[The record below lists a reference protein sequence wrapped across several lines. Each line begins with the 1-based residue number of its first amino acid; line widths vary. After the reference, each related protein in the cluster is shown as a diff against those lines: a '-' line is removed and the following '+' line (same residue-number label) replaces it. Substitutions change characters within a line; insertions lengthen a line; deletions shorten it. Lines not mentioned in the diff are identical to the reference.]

1 MPVMPMF
8 PLGLVLMPHLPLDLR
23 IFEERYL
30 KLLGDL
36 LGDENPEFGVV
47 LNGRGEDER
56 GKEKRFDMGTIALV
70 TDIGTTEEFYGLQSV
85 GGSRFKVNAWLPD
98 DPYPIAD
105 IDFLPDLVWDQG
117 LEPLR
122 QELETKVRKL
132 LSFASE
138 FADLQYGADT
148 ILSDDPMEAS
158 WQLAGVLPVGQ
169 LDQIDLLQ
177 AQSTEELLT
186 RAQHIV
192 DNADDTLHA
201 MITDQEGV
209 GLTDDED

>member
-8 PLGLVLMPHLPLDLR
+8 PLGLVLMPHMPLDLR

-47 LNGRGEDER
+47 LNGRGEDEQ
-56 GKEKRFDMGTIALV
+56 GKEKRFDLGTVALV

-85 GGSRFKVNAWLPD
+85 GGVRFRVNSWLPD
-98 DPYPIAD
+98 NPYPVAD
-105 IDFLPDLVWDQG
+105 VDFLPYLAWDEGLAPLLV
-117 LEPLR
+117 
-122 QELETKVRKL
+122 ELEAKVRKL

-148 ILSDDPMEAS
+148 VLSDDPMEAC

-169 LDQIDLLQ
+169 LDQIDLM
-177 AQSTEELLT
+177 QSVSAEELLG
-186 RAQHIV
+186 RAQHIA

-201 MITDQEGV
+201 MIKDQNGN

>member
-8 PLGLVLMPHLPLDLR
+8 PLGLVLMPHMPLDLR

-36 LGDENPEFGVV
+36 LGAENPEFGVV

-56 GKEKRFDMGTIALV
+56 GKEKRFDLGTVALV
-70 TDIGTTEEFYGLQSV
+70 TDIGTTEEFYGLQSI
-85 GGSRFKVNAWLPD
+85 GGARFRVNTWLPD
-98 DPYPIAD
+98 APYPIAD
-105 IDFLPDLVWDQG
+105 IDFLPDLVWDEG
-117 LEPLR
+117 LAPLR
-122 QELETKVRKL
+122 EELETKVRKL

-138 FADLQYGADT
+138 FADLQYGADMV
-148 ILSDDPMEAS
+148 LSDDPMEAC

-169 LDQIDLLQ
+169 LDQIDLM
-177 AQSTEELLT
+177 QSVSAEELLG
-186 RAQHIV
+186 RAQHIA

-201 MITDQEGV
+201 MIKDQNGN